1 MIATEAPA
9 VLDSWRGLPAAQQPG
24 WPDPG
29 ALREAVAW
37 LSVAAPLVTAE
48 ETDRLTALL
57 GRAARGEAFVLQ
69 GGDCAERFDHVT
81 PERVGGKLVT
91 LSRMAAVLEAAAG
104 VPVVRVGR
112 IAGQFAKP
120 RSAPAETRDGVSLPS
135 YRGDVVNG
143 AEFTAEART
152 PDPWRMVRAH
162 RASAATLEL
171 VRPAGVHT
179 SHEAL
184 LLEYESALT
193 RRRAG
198 GWYDT
203 SAHLL
208 WIGERT
214 RDPDGAHVEFA
225 SRIANPVAVKLGP
238 TASVREVLELAERLN
253 PWRVPG
259 RLSFIAR
266 MGADRVREALPPLVR
281 AVAAGGVPVV
291 WLCDP
296 MHGNTVTAPSGHKTR
311 LVARVLEEV
320 AGFFEVHRAAGARP
334 GGLHLELTGDDVTEC
349 VGGAVS
355 ARDLPLRYE
364 SACDPRLNR
373 DQSLE
378 VAAYG
383 AGLLRDRPTGA

>member
-1 MIATEAPA
+1 M
-9 VLDSWRGLPAAQQPG
+9 DSWRGLPAAQQPP
-24 WPDPG
+24 WPDEG

-37 LSVAAPLVTAE
+37 LSVAPPLVTAE
-48 ETDRLTALL
+48 ETDRLTSLL

-81 PERVGGKLVT
+81 PERVAGRLGT
-91 LSRMAAVLEAAAG
+91 LARMAEVLEAAAG

-135 YRGDVVNG
+135 YRGDIVNG
-143 AEFTAEART
+143 AEFTGAART

-171 VRPAGVHT
+171 VRASGVPVHT

-184 LLEYESALT
+184 LLEYEGALT

-214 RDPDGAHVEFA
+214 RDPGGAHVEFA
-225 SRIANPVAVKLGP
+225 ARIANPVAVKLGP
-238 TASVREVLELAERLN
+238 AATAREVLELADRLN

-281 AVAAGGVPVV
+281 AVAASGVPVV

-296 MHGNTVTAPSGHKTR
+296 MHGNTETAPSGHKTR
-311 LVARVLEEV
+311 PVARVLAEV
-320 AGFFEVHRAAGARP
+320 AGFFEVHRAAGTRP
-334 GGLHLELTGDDVTEC
+334 GGLHLEMTGDDVTEC

-355 ARDLPLRYE
+355 ERDLPLRYE

-373 DQSLE
+373 EQSLE

-383 AGLLRDRPTGA
+383 AGLLRG